1 MDISKEDAKEIVS
14 QISILLGTK
23 MNIMNSEGIII
34 ASTNQNRIGT
44 FHKAAYDII
53 KNNLHDYEISSENK
67 VEGTQPGQNLPIYV
81 EDEIIGVVG
90 ITGNS
95 EETRKYI
102 SIVQKMTEILILGKI
117 RESKYQIK
125 QNRINSY
132 LFDWVYNEDKTKR
145 AYLISKGLEL
155 GIDIT
160 LKRRLIILR
169 VDDNS
174 NHIEKRIFNFLR
186 LQDSTNLVFASSDY
200 IIAAIKEDTEENLH
214 QLLNSL
220 KEKIVNKDSTI
231 NLGCSGQWE
240 KRTLVRKQYLQALK
254 AYTVSKNNKEASI
267 VFYNDLGIELILNNL
282 NYEIKT
288 EITNKVF
295 FNLEDKAIREYVTIL
310 KAFYKANGSLKVASS
325 YLNIHVNTI
334 QYHLNKLKDKTGYD
348 ARNYKDSIL
357 IQMAINFIE
366 EF

>member
-23 MNIMNSEGIII
+23 MNIMNSDGIII
-34 ASTNQNRIGT
+34 ASTDSSRIGT

-53 KNNLHDYEISSENK
+53 KNNLHDYEISLENK
-67 VEGTQPGQNLPIYV
+67 VEGTQPGQNLPIYID
-81 EDEIIGVVG
+81 DEIIGVVG

-95 EETRKYI
+95 KETRKYI
-102 SIVQKMTEILILGKI
+102 SIVQKMTEILVQGKI

-125 QNRINSY
+125 KNRINSY
-132 LFDWVYNEDKTKR
+132 LFDWIYNEDNAMR
-145 AYLISKGLEL
+145 GNLISKGLEL

-169 VDDNS
+169 VDDDS
-174 NHIEKRIFNFLR
+174 SHMEKIIFNYLR
-186 LQDSTNLVFASSDY
+186 LQDPTNLVFESSDY
-200 IIAAIKEDTEENLH
+200 IIAAIKEDTDENIR
-214 QLLNSL
+214 QFLNLL
-220 KEKIVNKDSTI
+220 KEKIINKDSII
-231 NLGCSGQWE
+231 NIGCSGHWE
-240 KRTLVRKQYLQALK
+240 KQTLIRKQYLQALK
-254 AYTVSKNNKEASI
+254 AYEISKNNTGSSI
-267 VFYNDLGIELILNNL
+267 ILYNDLGIELILNNL
-282 NYEIKT
+282 NYEIKS

-295 FNLEDKAIREYVTIL
+295 LNLDDKAIKEYITIL

-334 QYHLNKLKDKTGYD
+334 QYHLNKLKEKTGYD

-357 IQMAINFIE
+357 IQMAVNFIE
-366 EF
+366 EV